1 MVLAPA
7 GKKPAGHMAPTKG
20 KILIVDDDPH
30 IILSLQTLLEQH
42 YTQIRTLKDARGI
55 PGQMAEENF
64 DVILLDMNFRPGE
77 TSGEEGMKWLSWI
90 QEADAS
96 VSVIMI
102 TAYGGV
108 SIAVKAIKE
117 GAVDFVVKPWQNDK
131 LLSTVSAAFRLSKSR
146 RALDRHRSRERIL
159 GSTIDGQFAGLIGD
173 SPAIKKVL
181 EQVDKVAGTDAN
193 VLILG
198 ENGTGKELVAREIH
212 RRSSRRDEVF
222 IPVDLGSI
230 SETLFESELFGHTRG
245 AFTGAHQDHTGRF
258 EAASGGTLF
267 FDEIGNLPMPLQSKI
282 LSALQ
287 NRQVFRVG
295 SSKSA
300 EIDIRLVCATNQAL
314 RQMVAEGIFRQ
325 DLLYRINTVEIE
337 IPPLRER
344 AGDIPLLADF
354 FLAKYGPKYRKG
366 DLQMPANVLKK
377 LQKFDWPG
385 NVRELQHAIER
396 AVIMSDGRSLKA
408 ADFLFLKGSEQED
421 QPGDEFNLDHLER
434 WAIRNCLKKHGGNVT
449 RAATELGLTRGA
461 LYRRMEKYGL

>member
-1 MVLAPA
+1 MTL
-7 GKKPAGHMAPTKG
+7 TKG
-20 KILIVDDDPH
+20 KILVVDDDPH

-55 PGQMAEENF
+55 AGQLAEENY
-64 DVILLDMNFRPGE
+64 DVILLDMNFSPGD
-77 TSGEEGMKWLSWI
+77 TSGADGMEWLQKI
-90 QEADAS
+90 QETDAS
-96 VSVIMI
+96 TSVILI

-108 SIAVKAIKE
+108 NIAVEAIKK
-117 GAVDFVVKPWQNDK
+117 GAVDFIVKPWQNDK
-131 LLSTVSAAFRLSKSR
+131 LLSTVSAAFRLSKSK

-159 GSTIDGQFAGLIGD
+159 GSTIDDMFSGLIGD
-173 SPAIKKVL
+173 SPAIKNVL

-212 RRSSRRDEVF
+212 RRSLRREDVF

-245 AFTGAHQDHTGRF
+245 AFTDAHQDHTGRF

-267 FDEIGNLPMPLQSKI
+267 FDEIGNLPMPLQVKI

-287 NRQVFRVG
+287 NREIFRVG
-295 SSKSA
+295 SSKSN
-300 EIDIRLVCATNQAL
+300 EIDIRLLCATNQSL
-314 RQMVAEGIFRQ
+314 RQMIAEGSFRQ

-337 IPPLRER
+337 VPPLRER

-354 FLAKYGPKYRKG
+354 FLAKYAPKYRKG
-366 DLQMPANVLKK
+366 NLQMPGYVLKK

-396 AVIMSDGRSLKA
+396 AVIMSDGGSLKA
-408 ADFLFLKGSEQED
+408 SDFLFLTGDEQGE
-421 QPGDEFNLDHLER
+421 QPGEDFNLDNLEK
-434 WAIRNCLKKHGGNVT
+434 WAVRNCLKKYGGNVT
-449 RAATELGLTRGA
+449 KTAAELGLTRGA

>member
-1 MVLAPA
+1 
-7 GKKPAGHMAPTKG
+7 MALTKG
-20 KILIVDDDPH
+20 KILVVDDDPH

-55 PGQMAEENF
+55 AGQLAEDNY
-64 DVILLDMNFRPGE
+64 DVILLDMNFSPGD
-77 TSGEEGMKWLSWI
+77 TSGADGMEWLKRI
-90 QEADAS
+90 QETDAS
-96 VSVIMI
+96 TSVILI

-108 SIAVKAIKE
+108 NIAVEAIKK
-117 GAVDFVVKPWQNDK
+117 GAVDFIVKPWQNDK
-131 LLSTVSAAFRLSKSR
+131 LLSTVSAAFRLSKSK

-159 GSTIDGQFAGLIGD
+159 GSTIDDMFAGFVGD
-173 SPAIKKVL
+173 SPAIKNVL
-181 EQVDKVAGTDAN
+181 EQVDKVAATDAN

-212 RRSSRRDEVF
+212 RRSRRSEEVF

-230 SETLFESELFGHTRG
+230 SETLFESELFGHARG
-245 AFTGAHQDHTGRF
+245 AFTDAHQDHTGRF

-267 FDEIGNLPMPLQSKI
+267 FDEIGNLPMSLQAKI

-287 NRQVFRVG
+287 SREIFRVG
-295 SSKSA
+295 SSKST
-300 EIDIRLVCATNQAL
+300 EIDIRLVCATNQSL
-314 RQMVAEGIFRQ
+314 RQMVAEGSFRQ

-337 IPPLRER
+337 VPPLRER

-354 FLAKYGPKYRKG
+354 FLKKYAPKYRKG
-366 DLQMPANVLKK
+366 NLQMPGYVMKK

-396 AVIMSDGRSLKA
+396 AVIMSDGGSLKA
-408 ADFLFLKGSEQED
+408 SDFLFLT
-421 QPGDEFNLDHLER
+421 GDEQGESPGEDFNLDNLEK
-434 WAIRNCLKKHGGNVT
+434 WAIRSCLKKYGGNVT
-449 RAATELGLTRGA
+449 RAAAELGLTRGA